1 MYYKITGKGTAVV
14 LLHGF
19 IEEGIMWNYAARA
32 LSKKYEV
39 IVPDLEGFGNSPL
52 QSKTLSM
59 EYYAYEI
66 YKLLKK
72 EKVKQCVMLGH
83 SMGGYIALYFAE
95 KYPQMLSGFGLIN
108 SHCYADTEEK
118 KTNRKKGNEFIAKHG
133 TKVFVNELY
142 GNLFHEIFKKT
153 NKPLIKM
160 LTTSAEKYSTDA
172 LIAANTAM
180 ANRKSKEAVLKNS
193 PVPVL
198 LINGKQDEAAPFIY
212 TSKQASLPSIADVHF
227 FENCKH
233 MAVFEKKKETIT
245 AMKNFVAY
253 CNAKND

>member
-1 MYYKITGKGTAVV
+1 MYYRKEGKGKTVV
-14 LLHGF
+14 LIHGF
-19 IEEGIMWNYAARA
+19 IEEGSMWDEIVKA
-32 LSKKYEV
+32 LKGKYKF
-39 IVPDLEGFGNSPL
+39 IIPDLEGFGNSPL

-59 EYYAYEI
+59 EYYADEI

-95 KYPQMLSGFGLIN
+95 KHPQMLSGFGLIN

-118 KTNRKKGNEFIAKHG
+118 KANRKKGNEFIAKHG

-142 GNLFHEIFKKT
+142 GNLFHEIFKKK

-160 LTTSAEKYSTDA
+160 LTTSAEKYSAQA

-180 ANRKSKEAVLKNS
+180 AKRKSKEAVLKNS

-212 TSKQASLPSIADVHF
+212 TSKQASLPSVADVHF
-227 FENCKH
+227 FETCKH
-233 MAVFEKKKETIT
+233 MAIFEKKKETIT
-245 AMKNFVAY
+245 AIKIFIDY
-253 CNAKND
+253 CNTK

>member
-1 MYYKITGKGTAVV
+1 MYYKITGKGKAVV

-19 IEEGIMWNYAARA
+19 IEEGIMWNDTARA
-32 LSKKYEV
+32 LSKKHRV

-59 EYYAYEI
+59 EHYAGEI

-108 SHCYADTEEK
+108 SQCYADTEEK
-118 KTNRKKGNEFIAKHG
+118 KANRKKGNEFIATHG

-142 GNLFHEIFKKT
+142 GNLFHEIFKKK
-153 NKPLIKM
+153 NKPV
-160 LTTSAEKYSTDA
+160 
-172 LIAANTAM
+172 N
-180 ANRKSKEAVLKNS
+180 
-193 PVPVL
+193 
-198 LINGKQDEAAPFIY
+198 F
-212 TSKQASLPSIADVHF
+212 SKQLLYFFCLP
-227 FENCKH
+227 
-233 MAVFEKKKETIT
+233 
-245 AMKNFVAY
+245 
-253 CNAKND
+253 